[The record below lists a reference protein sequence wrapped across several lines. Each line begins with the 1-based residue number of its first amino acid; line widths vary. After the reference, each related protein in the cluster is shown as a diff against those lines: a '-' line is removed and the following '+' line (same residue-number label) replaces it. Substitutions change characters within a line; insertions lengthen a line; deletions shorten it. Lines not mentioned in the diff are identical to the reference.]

1 LTSSRLS
8 SPLYTGSWN
17 DDRAVTAILP
27 GVERGVARA
36 PNGHAAAYPLALEGQ
51 GRLRALMRA
60 LRPLQWSKNLLLFA
74 GLVFAGE
81 FGDAGQWARAL
92 AVFVAYCAASSAA
105 YLVNDVRDA
114 GDDRAHPI
122 KRRRPVAAGDL
133 SGAVAL
139 AAAALLA
146 ASALGICLALGR
158 TSALLL
164 LVFLLLQAGYTFGL
178 KRAPGID
185 VLAIAGLFVVRA
197 AAGAEAIHV
206 RISPWLLVCTAL
218 LALLL
223 ALGKRRAELGLVE
236 AGRTPGRN
244 VLGSYRPQTLDRA
257 IAVTL
262 AATVVAYAVYAVTW
276 ESAWMLLTV
285 PFVLA
290 GLWRYARL
298 VRRWQAEEPETLLV
312 SDPVLLGT
320 VGLWVLASAAVV
332 GVA

>member
-1 LTSSRLS
+1 MGRRRPGDRDTS
-8 SPLYTGSWN
+8 
-17 DDRAVTAILP
+17 

-36 PNGHAAAYPLALEGQ
+36 PNGHAAAYPVVLQ
-51 GRLRALMRA
+51 SHGRLYALVRA

-114 GDDRAHPI
+114 RDDRAHPI
-122 KRRRPVAAGDL
+122 KRRRPIAAGDL
-133 SGAVAL
+133 SAAAAL
-139 AAAALLA
+139 AVAALLA
-146 ASALGICLALGR
+146 ASAFAIGLALGR

-164 LVFLLLQAGYTFGL
+164 LVFLLLQAAYTFGL
-178 KRAPGID
+178 KRAAGLD

-223 ALGKRRAELGLVE
+223 ALGKRRAELVLVE

-244 VLGSYRPQTLDRA
+244 VLGRYGPEGLDLA

-262 AATVVAYAVYAVTW
+262 TATVVAYAAYAVTW

-298 VRRWQAEEPETLLV
+298 VRRGLAEEPETLLV
-312 SDPVLLGT
+312 SDPMLLGT
-320 VGLWVLASAAVV
+320 VGLWVLVSAAVV

>member
-1 LTSSRLS
+1 MRRRP
-8 SPLYTGSWN
+8 SP
-17 DDRAVTAILP
+17 DRDTP
-27 GVERGVARA
+27 CVERGVARA
-36 PNGHAAAYPLALEGQ
+36 PNGHAVGYPVAVASH
-51 GRLRALMRA
+51 GRPRALVRA

-114 GDDRAHPI
+114 RDDRAHPL
-122 KRRRPVAAGDL
+122 KRGRPIAAGDL
-133 SGAVAL
+133 GAAVAVG
-139 AAAALLA
+139 AAALLA
-146 ASALGICLALGR
+146 ASAFAICLVLGR

-164 LVFLLLQAGYTFGL
+164 LVFVLLQAAYTFGL
-178 KRAPGID
+178 KRLAGLD

-223 ALGKRRAELGLVE
+223 ALGKRRAELVLVE

-244 VLGSYRPQTLDRA
+244 ALGSYSPEGLDRA

-262 AATVVAYAVYAVTW
+262 TATVVAYAAYAVTW

-298 VRRWQAEEPETLLV
+298 VGNGQAEEPETLLV

-320 VGLWVLASAAVV
+320 VGLWVVASAAVV